1 VAVVF
6 ARELTAPLTSL
17 VKKIDEAT
25 ALNTGSRMGS
35 FVVLL
40 TDDEP
45 AQGKRL
51 KDLAKKEKLGDIVL
65 TTLDPAGPEGY
76 AINKDAEVTVLLYVG
91 HVVKA
96 NYAYRKGQFREKDI
110 DIILEGLPKIVTK

>member
-1 VAVVF
+1 
-6 ARELTAPLTSL
+6 L
-17 VKKIDEAT
+17 VKKIDEAP
-25 ALNTGSRMGS
+25 ALNIGTRMGS

-51 KDLAKKEKLGDIVL
+51 KDLAKKEKLSDIVL

-76 AINKDAEVTVLLYVG
+76 TINKEAEVTVLLYVG

-110 DIILEGLPKIVTK
+110 DTILEGLPKIVTK